1 MKYQITLEQIFKG
14 TVTKWPWSHGSMA
27 LDSLTHFKHW
37 ESRGRR
43 DDMGFLWKE
52 LLLLA
57 LKSLGLLG

>member
-14 TVTKWPWSHGSMA
+14 TVTKCLHGSMA